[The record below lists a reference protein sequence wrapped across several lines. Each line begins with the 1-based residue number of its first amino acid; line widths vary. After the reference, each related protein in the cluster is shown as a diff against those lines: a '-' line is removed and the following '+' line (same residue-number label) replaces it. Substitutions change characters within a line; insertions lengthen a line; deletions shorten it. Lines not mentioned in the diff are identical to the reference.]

1 MRNVR
6 CVPRSGISSSEALN
20 VPSSEPTVEIAYIRP
35 AVSPESSTRS
45 SLSRIAHGETA
56 PSISTGTAT
65 SASTPNSE
73 PAKPPIETLS
83 NASTES
89 DSSGCARNGT
99 SASRTDDASTSRH
112 RPSMCGWRSAS
123 RPPNQ

>member
-1 MRNVR
+1 M
-6 CVPRSGISSSEALN
+6 PTSGISSSDALN
-20 VPSSEPTVEIAYIRP
+20 VPTSEPTVEIAYMRP

-56 PSISTGTAT
+56 PSMSTGTAT

-73 PAKPPIETLS
+73 PAKPPTETLS

-89 DSSGCARNGT
+89 DRSGWATIGTTASS
-99 SASRTDDASTSRH
+99 TDDTRISRQ
-112 RPSMCGWRSAS
+112 RPCRCGWRSAS